1 MHSGRQEDAL
11 MADFGS
17 IIKQLDEL
25 RKEVEKVGPDLA
37 PKVGEIRDALGRLSI
52 EVGEMTV
59 EDRPRVQPPTRP
71 GREIVGGVETQDFP
85 DCCALG
91 DDRGYYCSGTLIA
104 PNVVVTAEHC
114 QGLTRVYLRGTD
126 VTKPDNAEVI
136 PIAEEFV
143 HPELDLR
150 VLVLK
155 HNAATLP
162 RTIGQASQLDGIKEV
177 TLVGFGT
184 IDPDGRF
191 GYGIKRR
198 VDVPIKTFDC
208 GQMGE
213 PKRFGCLP
221 GREIV
226 AGHAGLMLDS
236 CKGDSGGP
244 LYIQRDGEFYLLGAT
259 SRGARG
265 GFRECGDGGIYV
277 RVDLCL
283 DWIREVTGAEFAQA
297 A

>member
-1 MHSGRQEDAL
+1 

-17 IIKQLDEL
+17 VIKQLDDL
-25 RKEVEKVGPDLA
+25 KKQVGPDLA
-37 PKVGEIRDALGRLSI
+37 RRVQEIEDALGRLSVEI
-52 EVGEMTV
+52 GEAAA
-59 EDRPRVQPPTRP
+59 ERGPRVEPPTRP
-71 GREIVGGVETQDFP
+71 GREIVGGAETQDFP

-91 DDRGYYCSGTLIA
+91 DDRGYFCSGTLIA
-104 PNVVVTAEHC
+104 ANVVVTAEHC
-114 QGLTRVYLRGTD
+114 RGLTRAYLRGAD
-126 VTKPDNAEVI
+126 VTKPADAEII
-136 PIAEEFV
+136 PIVGEFV

-150 VLVLK
+150 VLLLA
-155 HNAATLP
+155 HDAATPP
-162 RTIGQASQLDGIKEV
+162 RTVGSAAQLDGIAEV

-191 GYGIKRR
+191 GYGVKRR
-198 VDVPIKTFDC
+198 VDVPVQTFDC
-208 GQMGE
+208 GQMGD
-213 PKRFGCLP
+213 PKRYGCLP

-244 LYIQRDGEFYLLGAT
+244 LYIQKGGEFYLLGAT

-283 DWIREVTGAEFAQA
+283 DWIREVTGAEIAQA

>member
-1 MHSGRQEDAL
+1 

-17 IIKQLDEL
+17 VIKQLDDL
-25 RKEVEKVGPDLA
+25 KKQVGADLA
-37 PKVGEIRDALGRLSI
+37 PQVQEIRDALGRLSV
-52 EVGEMTV
+52 EVGEAMTDEGPKV
-59 EDRPRVQPPTRP
+59 VPPTRP
-71 GREIVGGVETQDFP
+71 GREIVGGAETQDFP

-91 DDRGYYCSGTLIA
+91 DDKRYYCSGTLIA

-114 QGLTRVYLRGTD
+114 KNLTRVYLRGTD
-126 VTKPDNAEVI
+126 VTKPDNAEII

-150 VLVLK
+150 ILILK
-155 HNAATLP
+155 HNAATAP
-162 RTIGQASQLDGIKEV
+162 RAIAHASQLEGVEDV

-184 IDPDGRF
+184 IDFDGTI

-198 VDVPIKTFDC
+198 VDVPVTTFDC
-208 GQMGE
+208 SQPGQ

-236 CKGDSGGP
+236 CSGDSGGP
-244 LYIQRDGEFYLLGAT
+244 LYIEKDGEFYLLGAT

-283 DWIREVTGAEFAQA
+283 DWIREVTGAEIAQA
-297 A
+297 EH

>member
-59 EDRPRVQPPTRP
+59 EDRPRVEPPTRP

-114 QGLTRVYLRGTD
+114 R
-126 VTKPDNAEVI
+126 A
-136 PIAEEFV
+136 
-143 HPELDLR
+143 
-150 VLVLK
+150 
-155 HNAATLP
+155 
-162 RTIGQASQLDGIKEV
+162 
-177 TLVGFGT
+177 
-184 IDPDGRF
+184 
-191 GYGIKRR
+191 
-198 VDVPIKTFDC
+198 
-208 GQMGE
+208 
-213 PKRFGCLP
+213 
-221 GREIV
+221 
-226 AGHAGLMLDS
+226 
-236 CKGDSGGP
+236 
-244 LYIQRDGEFYLLGAT
+244 
-259 SRGARG
+259 
-265 GFRECGDGGIYV
+265 
-277 RVDLCL
+277 
-283 DWIREVTGAEFAQA
+283 
-297 A
+297 